1 MVGDL
6 ESANKLAKKAPKKP
20 VSTATKAKKATPIV
34 STKRKAPTKARRP
47 AKTIVQQE
55 VVAPIGGE
63 VALGVAQAKTSTRI
77 IVLPQRFR

>member
-1 MVGDL
+1 LVGDL
-6 ESANKLAKKAPKKP
+6 KSANKLAKKAPKKKP

-34 STKRKAPTKARRP
+34 STKRKASTKARRP

-63 VALGVAQAKTSTRI
+63 VVLGIAEAKTSIRT
-77 IVLPQRFR
+77 IVLP